1 MRDDARPHGSPPG
14 DSRLAYPR
22 TLCFIENGGD
32 LLLLKGAPNKRL
44 WPNQY
49 NGVGGHVEPGED
61 VLTALRREVQEETGL
76 SIEAAVLRAVITA
89 EEPQKPGVVVFVFT
103 ATSPTRQVKASAEG
117 TLQWVPQGWLL
128 SLDLVDDLRLL
139 LPRMLALPPGQVLFT
154 HYAYDSKGRV
164 TITFAN

>member
-1 MRDDARPHGSPPG
+1 MPDDEMLQTKSPG
-14 DSRLAYPR
+14 DPRLAYPR
-22 TLCFIENGGD
+22 TLCFIANGGD

-61 VLTALRREVQEETGL
+61 VLTSLRREVQEETGL
-76 SIEAAVLRAVITA
+76 SIEAPVLRAVITA
-89 EEPQKPGVVVFVFT
+89 EEPQKPGVIVFVFT
-103 ATSPTRQVKASAEG
+103 ATSPTRPVKASAEG

-128 SLDLVDDLRLL
+128 NLDLVDDLRVL
-139 LPRMLALPPGQVLFT
+139 LPRLFALPPGQVLFA
-154 HYAYDSKGRV
+154 HYAYDAKGRV